1 MSSSSTVP
9 RSRNRPLI
17 VAVVLGVVAFV
28 AVMVLPRL
36 FGPDADSRPTGD
48 CVPLVVSSSTEK
60 DDLLRD
66 LANEYNRAEPVI
78 DGRCAR
84 VSVHELTSGTA
95 MESLATGWNEER
107 DGGPPPQVWTPTSSL
122 WLGLLDQR
130 DKGGLVVGEPESITK
145 SVLTIAMPEQMA
157 AVVREKFPEPGWSSV
172 LELASGNWAALDHPE
187 WGRFALGRDNPHVST
202 SGLAATVAIYHA
214 AAGEPDAIT
223 EAKLDDANVRSF
235 VHGVESA
242 VSHYGD
248 DATKFMQQM
257 YDEDRRRPSVP
268 YISGIVVQ
276 EQLAYQF
283 NESAPGGGP
292 AQMGAGPPPNDPLV
306 AINPAEGTFELD
318 HPYVVLSSASPTQR
332 AIAEDFR
339 AFLLEPEQQQRFAV
353 VGFRDLDGRPSADLA
368 STLDLSDSEQP
379 KLIDPPPPEVVSK
392 MVAGWDAARRRA
404 RVLVVLDV
412 SGSMKEQVNE
422 KVTTGD
428 EAKRKI
434 DLLRPAVLQGLRWLV
449 DDDQVGLWTFSSG
462 QPKPYTV
469 QVPISRVG
477 DVRTKFTNVVNT
489 VSPSG
494 DTALYQTTRE
504 AHRMMLDSIDPN
516 RINAIVLLT
525 DGVNTP
531 TDPAGRAAML
541 KEVDASQRDESV
553 RIFTIPYGRQA
564 DVRTLSRIAAV
575 SKALT
580 YDAVDPVDINKV
592 FVSVFSNF

>member
-1 MSSSSTVP
+1 MSSNSSAP
-9 RSRNRPLI
+9 QASNRPLI
-17 VAVVLGVVAFV
+17 VAVIIGVVAFV
-28 AVMVLPRL
+28 AVLVIPRL
-36 FGPDADSRPTGD
+36 SGADSATQATGD
-48 CVPLVVSSSTEK
+48 CIPLVVSSSTEK

-66 LANEYNRAEPVI
+66 LAGEYNAQRRAVQ
-78 DGRCAR
+78 GRCGQ
-84 VSVHELTSGTA
+84 VSVDELTSGTA
-95 MESLATGWNEER
+95 MESLAKGWDEQR

-130 DKGGLVVGEPESITK
+130 GKGDIAVGTPKPITK

-157 AVVREKFPEPGWSSV
+157 AVVKERFRDPGWSSI
-172 LELASGNWAALDHPE
+172 LELANGDWAALDHPE
-187 WGRFALGRDNPHVST
+187 WGKFALGRDNPHIST

-223 EAKLDDANVRSF
+223 EAQLDDANVRSF

-257 YDEDRRRPSVP
+257 LDEDRTRPAVP
-268 YISGIVVQ
+268 YISAMVVQ

-283 NESAPGGGP
+283 NKGAPGGGP
-292 AQMGAGPPPNDPLV
+292 EQMHAGAPPNDPLV

-318 HPYVVLSSASPTQR
+318 HPYVVLSSASRIQR

-339 AFLLEPEQQQRFAV
+339 TFLLEPEQQQRFAE
-353 VGFRDLDGRPSADLA
+353 VGFRDLEGRPSAELA
-368 STLDLSDSEQP
+368 KTVELSDSEQP
-379 KLIDPPPPEVVSK
+379 KLIDPPPAAIVNQ

-412 SGSMKEQVNE
+412 SGSMNEQAD
-422 KVTTGD
+422 KQATTGD
-428 EAKRKI
+428 AAKKKI
-434 DLLRPAVLQGLRWLV
+434 DLLRPAVLQGLGWLSN
-449 DDDQVGLWTFSSG
+449 DDQVGLWTFSSG

-469 QVPISRVG
+469 QVPIARVA

-489 VSPSG
+489 VSASG
-494 DTALYQTTRE
+494 DTGLYQTTRE
-504 AHRMMLDSIDPN
+504 AHQTMLDSIDPN

-525 DGVNTP
+525 DGVNK
-531 TDPAGRAAML
+531 PADENGRKAML
-541 KEVDASQRDESV
+541 KEIDASQRDTSV
-553 RIFTIPYGRQA
+553 RIFTIPYGREA
-564 DVRTLSRIAAV
+564 DVSTLTRIAAA

-580 YDAVDPVDINKV
+580 YNAVDPVDINKV
-592 FVSVFSNF
+592 FVNVFSNF